1 MVCSSQKLY
10 MTYIAKDSEL
20 DDLQCSDD
28 CKVINYDD
36 ESVIYIR
43 DRINYGRGGWTNESM
58 KYIISHCIDNVDDKW
73 SEGINKKTSIAVL
86 LENAEKHTTYFL
98 DDNCGNIIFVNS
110 GTLSDKKYKFDDK
123 EMSNSASSKKEA
135 QDPQWLHG
143 QRLEIDTSDDS
154 HTSDDSYILDEISKI
169 KAMYDEFKENHT
181 RGEDRTAI
189 INNLKSQLKKC
200 NEIKKAIDKK
210 PDEKLLKLNTEMTNA
225 IKDLQKEVEKGNV
238 KLSESEK
245 KYSIL
250 KGEPEIR
257 NQKVEEEKKKLE
269 EEKKKL
275 EGEKKKLEEEKK
287 KLRKELEE
295 SNSLREKDVAACE
308 KDVAA
313 CGENLTKCIKT
324 VDDLNLK
331 IKTTS
336 ASISALEIDS
346 NELQKLKGDFE
357 SLKKDSNNKDADM
370 EALETKLLKLDREV
384 KKYKTQEKGY
394 IEKIQNNEK
403 LLEANKKILSTI
415 DEDRGEEIEK
425 LKVELTN
432 CGNSIKAIKKSK
444 DDMEVK
450 LKLLDNTS
458 LENAR
463 LTEEVKEISEKCY
476 QDKQRL
482 SEEINKLISDDGDS
496 EGKIQQLELENEY
509 LQVDLLARMAEIST
523 YRLNQDKYKDMDN
536 MYKACMSQN
545 TKKSDEYEK
554 LLEQLKNDKENINK
568 KYKDCEKR
576 ITELDRESERL
587 QDRIVYERLQD
598 KSVWEKEVKIKE
610 KEIEELR
617 KDMEGVV
624 VLGNRSSGVVVD
636 DDDDDFLIKMNNI
649 FDKIDSNHET
659 LISEVEECDE
669 SRKETE
675 KKIKDCENVVS
686 DLNEKI
692 EELNDTHLVEIAE
705 LETEKDI
712 IEKASKIVEKDS
724 ISCLEKIREIDD
736 EITDLISIMNI
747 NKEEGN
753 VSSDPMINK
762 LRIAIETYKSND
774 EQLKKTGK
782 QLELSEKEIDELKRN
797 YDRIAQ
803 INKKLELDNSDNMKR
818 YSTDLRGVEEK
829 LKNECN
835 DKTTKYMLES
845 QKTCTKEIEDI
856 RSSHKKELDALTIRI
871 DESSDK
877 LREYTKSKDEQIR
890 DLTKLREAN
899 EKRIGSLMKGLLNAN
914 DRIDLL
920 SKQSRIV
927 DPNMCNVKREN
938 LTEAIVILNKLRL
951 QLDPALH
958 KDIEE
963 AKKLIAV

>member
-20 DDLQCSDD
+20 DALQCSDD
-28 CKVINYDD
+28 CKVIQYDNVS
-36 ESVIYIR
+36 EVYIR

-58 KYIISHCIDNVDDKW
+58 KYIISHCIDSVDDVW
-73 SEGINKKTSIAVL
+73 SDGVNKKTSIAIL
-86 LENAEKHTTYFL
+86 LENAEKHKTYFL
-98 DDNCGNIIFVNS
+98 DDNCGNIIFVDS
-110 GTLSDKKYKFDDK
+110 GTLSGKKYKFDDK
-123 EMSNSASSKKEA
+123 EMSNSAADKEEA
-135 QDPQWLHG
+135 RDPQWLHG

-210 PDEKLLKLNTEMTNA
+210 PDENLLKLNTEMTNA

-275 EGEKKKLEEEKK
+275 EEEKKELEEEKKKLEEEKK
-287 KLRKELEE
+287 KLRKELKE
-295 SNSLREKDVAACE
+295 SNSLRE

-313 CGENLTKCIKT
+313 CGENLTKCMKT

-336 ASISALEIDS
+336 ASISTLEIDS

-357 SLKKDSNNKDADM
+357 SLKKNSNNKDVDM
-370 EALETKLLKLDREV
+370 GELETKLLKLDREV

-576 ITELDRESERL
+576 ITELDRESKRLQDRFVDERL
-587 QDRIVYERLQD
+587 QDRA
-598 KSVWEKEVKIKE
+598 VWEKEVKIKE

-617 KDMEGVV
+617 KDMEVVV
-624 VLGNRSSGVVVD
+624 VLGDRSSGVVGD
-636 DDDDDFLIKMNNI
+636 GDDDFLIKMNKI
-649 FDKIDSNHET
+649 FDKIDSNNDT
-659 LISEVEECDE
+659 LISDVEECDE

-675 KKIKDCENVVS
+675 RKIKDCEKVVS

-692 EELNDTHLVEIAE
+692 EDLNDTHFVEIVE
-705 LETEKDI
+705 LKTEKDI
-712 IEKASKIVEKDS
+712 IEKALKIVETDGN
-724 ISCLEKIREIDD
+724 SCLEKIREIDD

-782 QLELSEKEIDELKRN
+782 KLELSEKEIDELKIN

-829 LKNECN
+829 LKKECN

-890 DLTKLREAN
+890 DLTKLRKEN
-899 EKRIGSLMKGLLNAN
+899 EKRIDSLTKGLLNAN

-927 DPNMCNVKREN
+927 DPNTCNVKREN

-951 QLDPALH
+951 QIDPDLRE
-958 KDIEE
+958 DIEE